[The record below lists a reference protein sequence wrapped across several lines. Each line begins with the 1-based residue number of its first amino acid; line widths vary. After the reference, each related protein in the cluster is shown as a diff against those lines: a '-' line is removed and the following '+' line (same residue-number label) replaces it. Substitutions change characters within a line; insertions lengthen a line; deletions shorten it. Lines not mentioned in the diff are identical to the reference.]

1 MLLLAQGSVL
11 YESFDVTSRAQF
23 PGGDYGLQKYI
34 GEHTICPAEALEKD
48 IMGKVMLMFTIDT
61 EGRIVDLKNLD
72 TTVHHLLVAEG
83 FRVIQS
89 TNGMWTPVI
98 KENEKVRM
106 LYRIPINFGMN
117 IQEEN
122 EKDIVTEKLTIAESE
137 NDTKEAEELLNIL
150 EESVALEDT
159 ISLKKL

>member
-1 MLLLAQGSVL
+1 
-11 YESFDVTSRAQF
+11 
-23 PGGDYGLQKYI
+23 
-34 GEHTICPAEALEKD
+34 
-48 IMGKVMLMFTIDT
+48 
-61 EGRIVDLKNLD
+61 
-72 TTVHHLLVAEG
+72 
-83 FRVIQS
+83 
-89 TNGMWTPVI
+89 
-98 KENEKVRM
+98 M
-106 LYRIPINFGMN
+106 LYRIPINFEMN